1 MKYEDFGGNER
12 AEEQNKDRLN
22 GGYGGD
28 YFDENEHRAGQEKYD
43 LATGKHY
50 RNDKDVTVVGMRKTN
65 EATLIDKDIVKIEM
79 ENDPTEIWLRKND
92 PNYKGLGEVHE
103 QKKTA

>member
-12 AEEQNKDRLN
+12 AEEQNKDRIN

-43 LATGKHY
+43 LSTGKSY
-50 RNDKDVTVVGMRKTN
+50 KNDTDVEVVGIK
-65 EATLIDKDIVKIEM
+65 EIDEDDL
-79 ENDPTEIWLRKND
+79 ENDVIKMELVNDPAEIWLREND
-92 PNYKGLGEVHE
+92 PNYKGFGEL
-103 QKKTA
+103 KNPRKAA